1 MLGENHSLLSEFPEF
16 KERIER
22 LIASDQEFAVKAKK
36 YDDLDAQIRQ
46 LELANSP
53 ASDATMHQMK
63 HDRVELKDDLY
74 KQLSSI

>member
-16 KERIER
+16 KEHIER
-22 LIASDQEFAVKAKK
+22 LIESDQAFAVKAKK

-63 HDRVELKDDLY
+63 HDRAELKDSLY
-74 KQLSSI
+74 KQLSTV